1 MHKRS
6 LSGLGLTQQ
15 KLSRNGN
22 DLLSSLAANWIGP
35 LGSVQVQPCGYS
47 VDHAHFEG
55 GYAMFQIGMTLS
67 GRRRLILQR
76 RDDSDVE
83 IPMDTGDFYI
93 GNLSS
98 AKHYYRYPH
107 MAGDMKVVLF
117 VKVE

>member
-1 MHKRS
+1 MQSDAFSVVDRS
-6 LSGLGLTQQ
+6 
-15 KLSRNGN
+15 RFR
-22 DLLSSLAANWIGP
+22 LLCW
-35 LGSVQVQPCGYS
+35 
-47 VDHAHFEG
+47 
-55 GYAMFQIGMTLS
+55 MFQIGMTLS

-83 IPMDTGDFYI
+83 IPMDTRDFYI

-117 VKVE
+117 VKVQ